1 MANWWQLYVAWW
13 SESTN
18 WSTYAPYA
26 LGILKNFTL
35 QSKCISLS
43 FLEFNYFQTIKSF
56 RYKPEV
62 GDIVVGRVIEVC
74 RKFFFFETD
83 LIDLAYLYNFFSRL
97 LQSGGDW
104 KLISARTQF

>member
-1 MANWWQLYVAWW
+1 MEQRNSMANWWQLYVAWW

-35 QSKCISLS
+35 QSKCFFLS
-43 FLEFNYFQTIKSF
+43 CFLEFNYFEIIKSF

-62 GDIVVGRVIEVC
+62 GDIVVGRVVEVRPKNARNILSLYLDC
-74 RKFFFFETD
+74 RKFFFFWD
-83 LIDLAYLYNFFSRL
+83 KPS
-97 LQSGGDW
+97 
-104 KLISARTQF
+104 